1 MDNLT
6 DEKRGTADTAQAE
19 EEKEAA
25 AGLGKFKDVKA
36 LMNAYASLEAEFTRR
51 SQRLKELEEKSKAEA
66 VHAQQDAAPSSAQ
79 DGRSLYER
87 TAGDEEVKNAIIA
100 DYLKAVCSGRGA
112 PMATGGVAVPSPKN
126 KPASIKEAGRLA
138 RQFLKNDTED

>member
-79 DGRSLYER
+79 DGRSLYEQA
-87 TAGDEEVKNAIIA
+87 AGDEEVKNAIIA